1 MNSKI
6 EERDNN
12 NNFEKGDIKKKHK
25 ISKRSANSVNTD
37 LQQSNAEKL
46 NCDNVA
52 AISNLKAQR
61 SNDELSD
68 YAEEAHEEVAKQD
81 HDKDEKMSSLVR
93 LARDVNAGLQKYTDQ
108 ERSSLYDDY
117 EAKDVAKRGVL
128 GSPED
133 YEEAEVDSPEIED
146 MAAMQEQGS
155 MINDADKREMQNDA
169 RVKRDQGI
177 AEAPDKFK
185 LISDDP
191 VKSKIAPEDSHLHEV
206 SPVESLKSCNEAS
219 TFNDASKIKESELNE
234 ATSKAS
240 DASKI
245 AESAI
250 ASPDEDE
257 ANEKYEKR
265 VEEEIQ
271 RKIDSIKEEIRRDIE
286 AQGRIRGIERNNA
299 RFDELQNQEDERQ
312 NEEGSSFENEPVE
325 KRQIV
330 AKRSVREVANIAT
343 ASSKKSDKKR
353 SLKKQQR
360 KKPQR
365 TRGKK
370 IGKSDISKKNKNPKR
385 RSVANHD
392 ESSEQAPA
400 KGLLKKKRER
410 VRQTFPMNNEQA
422 KKRRSTSYA
431 LSSDSTGVRS
441 ESDLLKDQNSHL
453 YTDNKMVRLNEKKAL
468 FLHKVLLQKLMS
480 LRCIFIIY
488 INKIN
493 DEKLSQLQAPLSV
506 ASEDEDNEGEQSP
519 AVVHSNSLAS
529 LTGSSQELNP
539 RLAKEYK
546 EAFGGLQSEP
556 GNALARFKRIKRV
569 LESPELEKI

>member
-6 EERDNN
+6 EKRDNN

-46 NCDNVA
+46 NCDNVV

-191 VKSKIAPEDSHLHEV
+191 VKSKIAPEDSHLREV

-330 AKRSVREVANIAT
+330 AKRSVREVANVAT

-431 LSSDSTGVRS
+431 LPSDSTGVRS
-441 ESDLLKDQNSHL
+441 ESDLLKDQDSHL
-453 YTDNKMVRLNEKKAL
+453 YTDNKMVRLNEKERY
-468 FLHKVLLQKLMS
+468 FCT
-480 LRCIFIIY
+480 RCC
-488 INKIN
+488 
-493 DEKLSQLQAPLSV
+493 
-506 ASEDEDNEGEQSP
+506 
-519 AVVHSNSLAS
+519 
-529 LTGSSQELNP
+529 
-539 RLAKEYK
+539 YK
-546 EAFGGLQSEP
+546 
-556 GNALARFKRIKRV
+556 N
-569 LESPELEKI
+569 